1 MLLHKNDGFEKQ
13 AIHSLALY
21 SVFPIM
27 MQPLA
32 AMASCIVDL
41 TIYRQ
46 FSQDGKCPYD
56 VSISEI
62 YSEKY
67 HNCVYHRVYVFS
79 STVQ

>member
-1 MLLHKNDGFEKQ
+1 MLPHKNDGFEK
-13 AIHSLALY
+13 AATHPFALY
-21 SVFPIM
+21 SLFHIM
-27 MQPLA
+27 VQPLA
-32 AMASCIVDL
+32 AMGSCIVDL

-67 HNCVYHRVYVFS
+67 HNCVYQRVYVLS
-79 STVQ
+79 PTVQ